1 LELDTTVYVKARI
14 LSERFLRKKKKKKKK
29 KKIPGDEPK

>member
-1 LELDTTVYVKARI
+1 VYVKARI